1 MKSLG
6 IELSAINLLKMNISI
21 VRKKVILKQV
31 FNKRSD

>member
-21 VRKKVILKQV
+21 VRKKDILKQV